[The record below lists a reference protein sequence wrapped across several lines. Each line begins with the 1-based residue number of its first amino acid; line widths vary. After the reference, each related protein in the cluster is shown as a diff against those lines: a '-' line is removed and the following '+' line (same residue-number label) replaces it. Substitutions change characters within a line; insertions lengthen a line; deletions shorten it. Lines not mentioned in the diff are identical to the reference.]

1 MDAGAKVA
9 VVQQTPHLI
18 IHRKRRDVT
27 DLKGERPDAVV
38 TAIEPRDAEHVG
50 TQLDPSATPSRVI
63 RKQALAIAR
72 AAARF
77 SLVNPQP
84 QSEIFTKFA
93 DVKSRIS
100 WTAALQQQLQLMWDR
115 GDKASD
121 IATVL
126 GCKVGAVNVA
136 RARFGLKPRRIVS
149 GRPKEP
155 DEPTHK
161 IERVAFT
168 TSRLME
174 FCSEKELVA
183 QTGHEAR
190 KWPLVIVKELVDNA
204 IDACEEAEVAPVVKI
219 TIKTGK
225 RGRPTRIVIEDNARG
240 IPAEVITGVIDYNVR
255 VSSREAYISPTRG
268 RQGNALKTI
277 LPMAYVLGGKGKGE
291 TWIEARGRRHRIQ
304 FTVNQIKQEPVVHN
318 VRGRSRVTTGTRVT
332 VFWPQHDEAVVDRD
346 EIKDLLT
353 QYIWVNPHLTLEFTV
368 DGKSLLH
375 HRATNP
381 DWTKYRACDAT
392 SSHWYT
398 LEQIERY
405 AGALIARDQEQ
416 RRVTKQK
423 YTVREFIAQFRGLS
437 ATEKQKQILR
447 ELGASHMTLARF
459 FGSET
464 QVNRRRMEKLLK
476 LLQQHTRPVR
486 PELLG
491 VIGEEH
497 LCQMIVD
504 AGGEPKSFKYSASPG
519 HDASGLPYMVEI
531 AACPYKK
538 WVAGK
543 QESRGRVLITGVN
556 FSATLEN
563 SFESFKGMEGM
574 DEILTDLRAGSHAP
588 VIVCVHYAS
597 PHIEYLDRGK
607 SRIGLE

>member
-1 MDAGAKVA
+1 MS
-9 VVQQTPHLI
+9 I
-18 IHRKRRDVT
+18 
-27 DLKGERPDAVV
+27 ERTTGSP
-38 TAIEPRDAEHVG
+38 EG
-50 TQLDPSATPSRVI
+50 S
-63 RKQALAIAR
+63 
-72 AAARF
+72 RF
-77 SLVNPQP
+77 SKVNRGP

-100 WTAALQQQLQLMWDR
+100 WTAERRQQLQEMWNR
-115 GDKASD
+115 GDKAPV
-121 IATVL
+121 IAAAF
-126 GCKVGAVNVA
+126 GCKVGAINIA
-136 RARFGLKPRRIVS
+136 RVRFGLKPRRIVS

-155 DEPTHK
+155 DEPAHK

-174 FCSEKELVA
+174 FCTEKELVA

-190 KWPLVIVKELVDNA
+190 KWPSVVVKELADNA
-204 IDACEEAEVAPVVKI
+204 IDACEEAGVAPVVKI
-219 TIKTGK
+219 TIVAGK
-225 RGRPTRIVIEDNARG
+225 RGKPTRVIIEDNGPG
-240 IPAEVITGVIDYNVR
+240 IPAETITGIIDYNIR
-255 VSSREAYISPTRG
+255 ISSREAYISPTRG

-277 LPMAYVLGGKGKGE
+277 LPMAYVLGGNTKGE
-291 TWIEARGRRHRIQ
+291 TWIEARGRKHRIL
-304 FTVNQIKQEPVVHN
+304 FTVNQIKQEPIVHN
-318 VRGRSRVTTGTRVT
+318 IRSRSRVTTGTRVT
-332 VFWPQHDEAVVDRD
+332 VFWPDNDEAKIDCD

-353 QYIWVNPHLTLEFTV
+353 QFIWVNPHLTLQFTV
-368 DGKSLLH
+368 NGKSLVH
-375 HRATNP
+375 HCASNP

-392 SSHWYT
+392 SAHWYT

-416 RRVTKQK
+416 PRATRRK

-437 ATEKQKQILR
+437 ATEKQREILR
-447 ELGASHMTLARF
+447 ELGASHITLQRF

-464 QVNRRRMEKLLK
+464 QVNHRRMENLLK
-476 LLQQHTRPVR
+476 LLQHHARPVR

-497 LCQMIVD
+497 LHQMIVG
-504 AGGEPKSFKYSASPG
+504 AGGETKSFKYFASPG
-519 HDASGLPYMVEI
+519 HDADGLPYIVEI
-531 AACPYKK
+531 ATCPYKK

-543 QESRGRVLITGVN
+543 QETRDRMLTTGVN

-563 SFESFKGMEGM
+563 PFESFKGMEGM
-574 DEILTDLRAGSHAP
+574 NEILENLRAGSYAP